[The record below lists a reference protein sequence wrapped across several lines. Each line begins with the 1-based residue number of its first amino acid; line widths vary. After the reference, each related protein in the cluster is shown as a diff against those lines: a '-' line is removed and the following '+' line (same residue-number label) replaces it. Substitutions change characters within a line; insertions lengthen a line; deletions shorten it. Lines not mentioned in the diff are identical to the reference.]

1 MGLLYLMHSCRV
13 HSEKRGTGS
22 NANSIEQDL
31 ADINTLIARDIGDE
45 LNQVLP
51 NNINIALD
59 YDHPE
64 KKYSPDVSSS
74 STSLSINR

>member
-1 MGLLYLMHSCRV
+1 MHSSRV
-13 HSEKRGTGS
+13 HGEKRGTGS
-22 NANSIEQDL
+22 NANSIEEDL

-59 YDHPE
+59 YDQPR
-64 KKYSPDVSSS
+64 KKEYSPNVSCSA
-74 STSLSINR
+74 TPLSINR

>member
-13 HSEKRGTGS
+13 HSEKRGT
-22 NANSIEQDL
+22 NSIEQDL

-64 KKYSPDVSSS
+64 KKYSPNVSSS
-74 STSLSINR
+74 STSFSINR

>member
-1 MGLLYLMHSCRV
+1 MHSCRV

-64 KKYSPDVSSS
+64 KKNSTNVSSS